1 MDLKEYISSGILELY
16 ASGALDEAEAR
27 EVEAMAGKHPE
38 VKAELDAIQNALTG
52 YTETYRKNP
61 RPELRQRILD
71 KIDQIDEMSNLLYMQ
86 NAQPSEREQKEK
98 RQQRLEDELALKQ
111 QPFSAPPEEIKPP
124 VSQVYEQRSSRSG
137 YLMAAVWIFL
147 VLNVAGNIFF
157 YTKLRGTQEQ
167 MSTVINENNKMK
179 SEYEKIKSDME
190 KKTGD
195 MKMVMNRSNKVVDM
209 KGMEIAPQSFATV
222 YWNPNTKQVMLNVDN
237 LPKPPSDKQYQLWA
251 LKDGKPI
258 DAGVFEM
265 KPGDMHMMPVTIPD
279 ADAFAITLEKKGGSP
294 TPDLTQLY
302 VMGNI

>member
-1 MDLKEYISSGILELY
+1 
-16 ASGALDEAEAR
+16 
-27 EVEAMAGKHPE
+27 
-38 VKAELDAIQNALTG
+38 
-52 YTETYRKNP
+52 
-61 RPELRQRILD
+61 
-71 KIDQIDEMSNLLYMQ
+71 MQ
-86 NAQPSEREQKEK
+86 NAQPSEREEKEN
-98 RQQRLEDELALKQ
+98 RQLRSENDKSVYRKTIDQ
-111 QPFSAPPEEIKPP
+111 QPPGRAPEPG
-124 VSQVYEQRSSRSG
+124 QVYRQPSRSK

-147 VLNVAGNIFF
+147 VLNIAGNIFF

-195 MKMVMNRSNKVVDM
+195 MKMVLNRSNKVVDM

-237 LPKPPSDKQYQLWA
+237 LPKPPADKQYQLWA

-265 KPGDMHMMPVTIPD
+265 KPGDMTMMPVTIPD

-294 TPDLTQLY
+294 TPDLSQLY
-302 VMGNI
+302 VMGKI